1 MPKDLIIVES
11 PAKVKTI
18 SKFLGKDYTV
28 EASVGHVRD
37 LPKGDM
43 GLDEEHGYE
52 PRYEIIKGKE
62 DIVGRLRKAAKAAN
76 RVYLAPDP
84 DREGE
89 AIGWHVSELI
99 KGQNKNVSRIQF
111 NEITSRAVHEALE
124 HPRPINA
131 DLVGAQQARRVLDRL
146 VGYKISPILWKHV
159 KRGISAGRVQS
170 VALRLIVDRERER
183 RAFNPVEYWAFKA
196 KLEGGNPPPFVAE
209 LWKVAGKTVQPGLK
223 DIGDA
228 AAAHA
233 LDEAVRAGK
242 FTVEAVDEKERGKS
256 APPPFTTSTLQQVAN
271 RALGYSAKK
280 TMGAAQKI
288 YEGVELGDRGT
299 VALITY
305 MRTDSV
311 RIADEARKAAHD
323 FIVSAYGPDYAPAKA
338 RVFKAKQGAQDA
350 HEACRPVDVTLTPES
365 VKQFLPADQFKLY
378 QLIWRRFVAS
388 QMSSAKFHDTTVTAK
403 NGETLWR
410 AKGERLLFPG
420 YLKAQGLEAPDPD
433 AKTEEDGS
441 AQLPKLTIGEALALL
456 DLTNEQKFTLP
467 PPRYTEAT
475 LVKALEEEGIGRPST
490 YAAIISTLQDREY
503 VAMEEKRFAP
513 TELGA
518 TVSDKLVAHFAEL
531 MDIGFTAELETK
543 LDEIAAGG
551 RKWEDVI
558 GDFMTGFIPALE
570 KAGAEMQRANI
581 DSGVPCPECGKP
593 MLVKF
598 GKNGEFL
605 GCSGYPECKA
615 VREFVR
621 DEQGKIVPVDKPRDE
636 ITDIMCDLCGKPM
649 AVKTPRKGRAREQF
663 LGCTGYPKCKNIKN
677 FKRDEFGKII
687 VLEAPEE
694 IPAGTCPECGKP
706 MVIKTARRGSKFIAC
721 TGYPACRHTEPLPT
735 GVACPQPGCDG
746 QMVEKVSHRG
756 KVFYSC
762 SKYPECTFS
771 LWDRPIPGPCP
782 KCGFP
787 LLVEKRTRAK
797 GDFIA
802 CGNKECDY
810 VKDSAEAPDKNG
822 GEEEGK

>member
-1 MPKDLIIVES
+1 MTKDLIIVES

-18 SKFLGKDYTV
+18 GKFLGKDYAV

-43 GLDEEHGYE
+43 GLDEEHGYA

-76 RVYLAPDP
+76 HVYLAPDP

-89 AIGWHVSELI
+89 AIGWHVAELI
-99 KGQNKNVSRIQF
+99 KGQNTNVSRIQF
-111 NEITSRAVHEALE
+111 NEITARAVKEALE
-124 HPRPINA
+124 NPRPINQ

-183 RAFNPVEYWAFKA
+183 RAFEPVEHWALKVRLA
-196 KLEGGNPPPFVAE
+196 GENPPPFRAD
-209 LWKVAGKTVQPGLK
+209 LWKVGAKTVAPGVK
-223 DIGDA
+223 EIGSKDA
-228 AAAHA
+228 ADLLVAN
-233 LDEAVRAGK
+233 VRAGQ
-242 FTVEAVDEKERGKS
+242 FSVEAVDEKERSKS
-256 APPPFTTSTLQQVAN
+256 APPPFTTSSLQQVAN
-271 RALGYSAKK
+271 RALGFPAKK
-280 TMGAAQKI
+280 TMGAAQKL
-288 YEGVELGDRGT
+288 YEGVDLGDKGT

-311 RIADEARKAAHD
+311 RIADEARKAAQE
-323 FIVSAYGPDYAPAKA
+323 FILAQYGKEYAPAK
-338 RVFKAKQGAQDA
+338 VKTYKTKDGAQDA
-350 HEACRPVDVTLTPES
+350 HEACRPVDVSLTPDA

-388 QMSSAKFHDTTVTAK
+388 QMTPARFHDTTVTAN
-403 NGETLWR
+403 NGATLWR

-420 YLKAQGLEAPDPD
+420 FLKVQGLEAPDPD
-433 AKTEEDGS
+433 AEAENGS
-441 AQLPKLTIGEALALL
+441 EQLPKLTIGEPLTLL
-456 DLTNEQKFTLP
+456 DLTSEQKFTQP

-475 LVKALEEEGIGRPST
+475 LVKALEEQGIGRPST

-513 TELGA
+513 TELGS
-518 TVSDKLVAHFAEL
+518 TVSDKLVGHFATL
-531 MDIGFTAELETK
+531 MDIGFTAGMEQK

-551 RKWEDVI
+551 RAWEAVI
-558 GDFMTGFIPALE
+558 EEFMLEFVPALE
-570 KAGAEMQRANI
+570 KAGAEMSRATI
-581 DSGVPCPECGKP
+581 DSGVACPECGKP
-593 MLVKF
+593 MHVKF

-615 VREFVR
+615 IREFTR
-621 DEQGKIVPVDKPRDE
+621 DEQGSILPVDKPKEE
-636 ITDIMCDLCGKPM
+636 ITDIPCPLCGKPF
-649 AVKTPRKGRAREQF
+649 AVKVPRKGRSHEPF

-677 FKRDEFGKII
+677 FKRDEFGGIV

-694 IPAGTCPECGKP
+694 IPAGTCPDCGKP
-706 MVIKTARRGSKFIAC
+706 MVIKTARRGTKFIAC
-721 TGYPACRHTEPLPT
+721 TGYPACKHTEPLPT
-735 GVACPQPGCDG
+735 GIACPQPGCTG
-746 QMVEKVSHRG
+746 EMVEKSSRRG

-762 SKYPECTFS
+762 SRYPDCTYS
-771 LWDRPIPGPCP
+771 LWDRPVLGPCP
-782 KCGFP
+782 QCGSP
-787 LLVEKRTRAK
+787 LLVEKNTKAK
-797 GDFIA
+797 GQFVA
-802 CGNKECDY
+802 CPNKECGW
-810 VKDSAEAPDKNG
+810 VKEGEG
-822 GEEEGK
+822 GE

>member
-1 MPKDLIIVES
+1 MTKDLIIVES

-18 SKFLGKDYTV
+18 GKFLGKDYAV

-43 GLDEEHGYE
+43 GLDEEHGYA

-62 DIVGRLRKAAKAAN
+62 DVVGRLRKAAKAAGK
-76 RVYLAPDP
+76 VYLAPDP

-89 AIGWHVSELI
+89 AIGWHVAELI

-124 HPRPINA
+124 NPRPINQ

-183 RAFNPVEYWAFKA
+183 RAFQAVEHWALKA
-196 KLEGGNPPPFVAE
+196 KLAGANPPPFRAD
-209 LWKVAGKTVQPGLK
+209 LWKVGTKAVAPGMK
-223 DIGDA
+223 DIGSKDA
-228 AAAHA
+228 ADA
-233 LDEAVRAGK
+233 LVQNVRAGQ
-242 FTVEAVDEKERGKS
+242 FVVEAVDEKERSKS
-256 APPPFTTSTLQQVAN
+256 APPPFTTSSLQQVAN
-271 RALGYSAKK
+271 RALSYPAKK
-280 TMGAAQKI
+280 TMGTAQKL
-288 YEGVELGDRGT
+288 YEGVELGDKGT

-311 RIADEARKAAHD
+311 RIADEAKKAAHD
-323 FIVSAYGPDYAPAKA
+323 FILSAYGQDYAPAKVRA
-338 RVFKAKQGAQDA
+338 YKTKEGAQDA

-388 QMSSAKFHDTTVTAK
+388 QMSPAKFHDTTVTAK
-403 NGETLWR
+403 NGATLWR

-420 YLKAQGLEAPDPD
+420 FLKVQGLEAPDPD
-433 AKTEEDGS
+433 AETEDGS
-441 AQLPKLTIGEALALL
+441 EQLPKLTIGEPLELL
-456 DLTNEQKFTLP
+456 DLTSEQKFTQP
-467 PPRYTEAT
+467 PPRFTEAT

-513 TELGA
+513 TELGS
-518 TVSDKLVAHFAEL
+518 TVSDKLVAHFATL
-531 MDIGFTAELETK
+531 MDIGFTAGMEAK

-551 RKWEDVI
+551 RAWEAVI
-558 GDFMTGFIPALE
+558 EEFMAEFIPALE
-570 KAGAEMQRANI
+570 KAGAEMQRATI
-581 DSGVPCPECGKP
+581 DSGVACPDCGKP
-593 MLVKF
+593 MHVKF

-615 VREFVR
+615 IREFTR
-621 DEQGKIVPVDKPRDE
+621 DEHGNILPQDKARDE
-636 ITDIMCDLCGKPM
+636 ITDIMCPLCGKPF
-649 AVKTPRKGRAREQF
+649 AVKTPRKGRSHDPF
-663 LGCTGYPKCKNIKN
+663 LGCSGYPKCKNIKN

-706 MVIKTARRGSKFIAC
+706 MVIKTARRGTKFIAC
-721 TGYPACRHTEPLPT
+721 TGYPACKHTEPLPT
-735 GVACPQPGCDG
+735 GVACPEPGCTG
-746 QMVEKVSHRG
+746 QMVEKSSRRG

-762 SKYPECTFS
+762 SRYPDCTFS
-771 LWDRPIPGPCP
+771 LWDRPQPGPCP

-787 LLVEKRTRAK
+787 LLVEKHSKAK
-797 GDFIA
+797 GSFIA
-802 CGNKECDY
+802 CGNKECDW
-810 VKDSAEAPDKNG
+810 VKD
-822 GEEEGK
+822 GE

>member
-1 MPKDLIIVES
+1 MTKDLIIVES

-18 SKFLGKDYTV
+18 GKFLGKDYAV

-43 GLDEEHGYE
+43 GLDEEHGYQ

-62 DIVGRLRKAAKAAN
+62 DVVGRLRKAAKAAN
-76 RVYLAPDP
+76 HVYLAPDP

-89 AIGWHVSELI
+89 AIGWHVAELI
-99 KGQNKNVSRIQF
+99 KSQNKNVSRIQF
-111 NEITSRAVHEALE
+111 NEITARAVKEALE

-131 DLVGAQQARRVLDRL
+131 NLVGAQQARRVLDRL

-183 RAFNPVEYWAFKA
+183 RAFQPVEHWALKA
-196 KLEGGNPPPFVAE
+196 RLEGQNPPPFRAD
-209 LWKVAGKTVQPGLK
+209 LWKIGTKTVAPGLP
-223 DIGDA
+223 DIGSQDA
-228 AAAHA
+228 AEA
-233 LDEAVRAGK
+233 LVKNVRAGK
-242 FTVEAVDEKERGKS
+242 FLVDAVEEKERSKS
-256 APPPFTTSTLQQVAN
+256 APPPFTTSSLQQVAN
-271 RALGYSAKK
+271 RALGYPAKK
-280 TMGAAQKI
+280 TMGAAQKL
-288 YEGVELGDRGT
+288 YEGVELGERGT

-311 RIADEARKAAHD
+311 RIADEAKKAARE
-323 FIVSAYGPDYAPAKA
+323 FILSAYGEDYAPAKA
-338 RVFKAKQGAQDA
+338 RAYKTKEGAQDA

-388 QMSSAKFHDTTVTAK
+388 QMAPARFHDTTVTAK
-403 NGETLWR
+403 NGKTLWR

-420 YLKAQGLEAPDPD
+420 FLKVQGLAAPTEND
-433 AKTEEDGS
+433 ADAEGEDGQNGS
-441 AQLPKLTIGEALALL
+441 AQLPKLTVGEELKLL
-456 DLTNEQKFTLP
+456 DLTSEQKFTQP

-513 TELGA
+513 TELGS
-518 TVSDKLVAHFAEL
+518 TVSDKLVAHFANL
-531 MDIGFTAELETK
+531 MDIGFTAGMETK

-551 RKWEDVI
+551 RSWEELI
-558 GDFMTGFIPALE
+558 REFMGGFTADLE
-570 KAGAEMQRANI
+570 KAGAEMSRATI
-581 DSGVPCPECGKP
+581 DAGVPCPECGRP
-593 MLVKF
+593 MHVKF

-615 VREFVR
+615 IREFTR
-621 DEQGKIVPVDKPRDE
+621 DEQGNIIPVDRPKE
-636 ITDIMCDLCGKPM
+636 EVTDIPCPLCGKPF
-649 AVKTPRKGRAREQF
+649 AVKTPRKGRSREPF

-694 IPAGTCPECGKP
+694 IPAGTCPDCGKP
-706 MVIKTARRGSKFIAC
+706 MVIKTARRGTKFIAC
-721 TGYPACRHTEPLPT
+721 TGYPKCTHTEPLPT
-735 GVACPQPGCDG
+735 GVACPQPGCTG
-746 QMVEKVSHRG
+746 EMVEKTSRRG

-762 SKYPECTFS
+762 SRYPDCTYS
-771 LWDRPIPGPCP
+771 LWDRPVPGTCP
-782 KCGFP
+782 QCASP
-787 LLVEKRTRAK
+787 LLVEKVTKAK
-797 GDFIA
+797 GTQIA
-802 CGNKECDY
+802 CPNKECGW
-810 VKDSAEAPDKNG
+810 VKP
-822 GEEEGK
+822 EEEAGE

>member
-1 MPKDLIIVES
+1 MTKDLIIVES

-18 SKFLGKDYTV
+18 GKFLGKDYAV

-43 GLDEEHGYE
+43 GLDEEHGYT

-62 DIVGRLRKAAKAAN
+62 DVVGRLRKAAKAAN
-76 RVYLAPDP
+76 HVFLAPDP

-89 AIGWHVSELI
+89 AIGWHVAELI
-99 KGQNKNVSRIQF
+99 SPQNKNVSRIQF
-111 NEITSRAVHEALE
+111 NEITARAVKEALE
-124 HPRPINA
+124 HPRPINH

-183 RAFNPVEYWAFKA
+183 RAFQPVEHWAFRA
-196 KLEGGNPPPFVAE
+196 RLAGANPPPLRAD
-209 LWKVAGKTVQPGLK
+209 LWKVAGKLAQPGLK
-223 DIGDA
+223 DIGDEA
-228 AAAHA
+228 AARA
-233 LDEAVRAGK
+233 LERTVRAGS
-242 FTVEAVDEKERGKS
+242 FVVEGIDEKERSKTP
-256 APPPFTTSTLQQVAN
+256 PPPFTTSSLQQVAN

-280 TMGAAQKI
+280 TMGAAQKL
-288 YEGVELGDRGT
+288 YEGVELGERGT

-311 RIADEARKAAHD
+311 RIADEAKKAAHE
-323 FIVSAYGPDYAPAKA
+323 FIVSAYGTEYAPAKGRA
-338 RVFKAKQGAQDA
+338 YKTKEGAQDA
-350 HEACRPVDVTLTPES
+350 HEACRPVDVALTPES
-365 VKQFLPADQFKLY
+365 VKQFLPADQFRLY

-388 QMSSAKFHDTTVTAK
+388 QMSPAKFHDTTVTVK
-403 NGETLWR
+403 NGQTLWR
-410 AKGERLLFPG
+410 SKGERLLFPG

-433 AKTEEDGS
+433 AEPAEGDGA
-441 AQLPKLTIGEALALL
+441 AQLPKLAVGEALDLL
-456 DLTNEQKFTLP
+456 ELSTEQKFTQP

-503 VAMEEKRFAP
+503 VEMQEKRFAP
-513 TELGA
+513 TELGS
-518 TVSDKLVAHFAEL
+518 TVSDKLVAHFATL
-531 MDIGFTAELETK
+531 MDIGFTAGLETK

-551 RKWEDVI
+551 RSWEAVI
-558 GDFMTGFIPALE
+558 REFMGEFAPLLE
-570 KAGAEMQRANI
+570 KAGAEMSRATI
-581 DSGVPCPECGKP
+581 DSGVPCPECGRP
-593 MLVKF
+593 MHVKF

-615 VREFVR
+615 IREFTR
-621 DEQGKIVPVDKPRDE
+621 DEQGNIQPMDKPKEE
-636 ITDIMCDLCGKPM
+636 ITDVLCERCGKPM
-649 AVKTPRKGRAREQF
+649 AVKVPRKGRAHDPF

-677 FKRDEFGKII
+677 FKRDDFGKII

-721 TGYPACRHTEPLPT
+721 TGYPACKHTEPLPT
-735 GVACPQPGCDG
+735 GVACPQPGCTG
-746 QMVEKVSHRG
+746 QMVEKTSRRG

-762 SKYPECTFS
+762 SRYPECTFS

-787 LLVEKRTRAK
+787 LLVEKHTKAK
-797 GDFIA
+797 GEFTA
-802 CGNKECDY
+802 CGNKDCDW
-810 VKDSAEAPDKNG
+810 VKDAE
-822 GEEEGK
+822 

>member
-1 MPKDLIIVES
+1 MTKDLIIVES

-18 SKFLGKDYTV
+18 GKFLGKDYAV

-43 GLDEEHGYE
+43 GLDEQHGYE

-76 RVYLAPDP
+76 HVFLAPDP

-89 AIGWHVSELI
+89 AIGWHVAELI

-124 HPRPINA
+124 NPRPINA

-183 RAFNPVEYWAFKA
+183 RAFQAVEYWAFRA
-196 KLEGGNPPPFVAE
+196 KLEGGNPPPFRAD
-209 LWKVAGKTVQPGLK
+209 LWKVAGKLAQPGLK

-228 AAAHA
+228 DAARVLEA
-233 LDEAVRAGK
+233 AVRAGQ
-242 FTVEAVDEKERGKS
+242 FLVEAVDEKERSKS
-256 APPPFTTSTLQQVAN
+256 APPPFTTSSLQQVAN
-271 RALGYSAKK
+271 RALGYPAKK
-280 TMGAAQKI
+280 TMGAAQKL

-311 RIADEARKAAHD
+311 RIADEAKKAAHD
-323 FIVSAYGPDYAPAKA
+323 FIISAYGAEYAPAKA
-338 RVFKAKQGAQDA
+338 RTYKTKEGAQDA
-350 HEACRPVDVTLTPES
+350 HEACRPVDVTLTPDS

-388 QMSSAKFHDTTVTAK
+388 QMNPAKFHDTTVTAK

-420 YLKAQGLEAPDPD
+420 FLKVQGLEAPDPD
-433 AKTEEDGS
+433 AEADDPNAS
-441 AQLPKLTIGEALALL
+441 AQLPKLTIGETLALL
-456 DLTNEQKFTLP
+456 DLSSEQKFTQP

-490 YAAIISTLQDREY
+490 YAAIISTLQDRDY

-513 TELGA
+513 TELGT
-518 TVSDKLVAHFAEL
+518 TVSDKLVAHFATL
-531 MDIGFTAELETK
+531 MDIGFTADLETK

-551 RKWEDVI
+551 RKWEAVI
-558 GDFMTGFIPALE
+558 EEFMAEFIPALE
-570 KAGAEMQRANI
+570 KAGTEMSRATI
-581 DSGVPCPECGKP
+581 DSGVACPDCGKP
-593 MLVKF
+593 MHVKF

-615 VREFVR
+615 IREFIR
-621 DEQGKIVPVDKPRDE
+621 DAQGNIIPVDKPRDE
-636 ITDIMCDLCGKPM
+636 ITDILCDLCGKPM
-649 AVKTPRKGRAREQF
+649 AVKIPRKGRAHDPF

-735 GVACPQPGCDG
+735 GVACPQPGCTG
-746 QMVEKVSHRG
+746 QIVEKVSHRG

-771 LWDRPIPGPCP
+771 LWDRPQPGPCP

-787 LLVEKRTRAK
+787 LLVEKNTKAK
-797 GDFIA
+797 GSFIA
-802 CGNKECDY
+802 CGNKECDW
-810 VKDSAEAPDKNG
+810 VKDGD
-822 GEEEGK
+822 